1 MPYRGG
7 GMVVVV
13 VVVVA
18 FFLGCEDL
26 RRLFNYL
33 FPACGSFFFFLNKF
47 HFFDQDQ
54 SIMAQRAET
63 TVAECSLTSCA

>member
-1 MPYRGG
+1 
-7 GMVVVV
+7 MVVVV

-26 RRLFNYL
+26 RRMFNYS
-33 FPACGSFFFFLNKF
+33 FPACGFFFEHKF
-47 HFFDQDQ
+47 HSFDQDQ

-63 TVAECSLTSCA
+63 TVAECSLTICVSLS